1 MNRHERKFTGF
12 RLWPGQLAESA
23 LTSTKHRTEC
33 SLRTPSRES
42 NLIKQLPI
50 RRRWLLVLAAVAAVY
65 LALAYVVL
73 PALWTHHEHEPGLA
87 SLPMVTRTSSGIPGD
102 ALNVGLVGSKEDVLR
117 AMHAA
122 DWFPADPITLRT
134 SIEIVGSVVLDR
146 PYHDAPVSPLYYEG
160 KKEQL
165 AFERPDGR
173 SADKRH
179 HVRLWLVL
187 EKGTDGRP
195 VWLGSITFDRG
206 VGLSHDT
213 GQVTHHIAPDIDA
226 ERDLLMRDLR
236 EAGMVRTFFQISG
249 TGPTLLGR
257 NGEGDPYYTDGEIDI
272 ASLVVDG
279 VRRAEPPEKL
289 PPPPLIAL
297 KDQIWRGVRNAVTQ

>member
-1 MNRHERKFTGF
+1 MN
-12 RLWPGQLAESA
+12 LV
-23 LTSTKHRTEC
+23 
-33 SLRTPSRES
+33 
-42 NLIKQLPI
+42 PI
-50 RRRWLLVLAAVAAVY
+50 RRRWLLALATVAIAY
-65 LALAYVVL
+65 LMLAYVLL

-87 SLPMVTRTSSGIPGD
+87 SLPMVTRTGAGIPGD
-102 ALNVGLVGSKEDVLR
+102 ALNVGLVGVKEDVLR
-117 AMHAA
+117 AMHEAG
-122 DWFPADPITLRT
+122 WFPADPITLRT
-134 SIEIVGSVVLDR
+134 SVEIVGSVALDR
-146 PYHDAPVSPLYYEG
+146 PYRDAPVSPLYYDG

-165 AFERPDGR
+165 AFEKPDGR

-195 VWLGSITFDRG
+195 VWLGSVTFDRG

-213 GQVTHHIAPDIDA
+213 GQVTHHIAPDIDS

-236 EAGMVRTFFQISG
+236 DAGMVQTLFQISG

-257 NGEGDPYYTDGEIDI
+257 NGEGDPYYTDGEINV

-279 VRRAEPPEKL
+279 VKRTEPPQIL

-297 KDQIWRGVRNAVTQ
+297 KDQIWHGVSTAVTQ